1 MSPTGTTPVRPA
13 TPTSSRDAG
22 LAGRLRFH
30 GIDTAVSATLKKH
43 RDMVLEELPGVLD
56 GFYMLVSDVPETAA
70 FFRSREHMA
79 HAKAMQVKH
88 WGVILEGRFD
98 AAYEAS
104 VTRIGEIHNKLGL
117 EPRWYIGGYN
127 ALVTGVLAAIEKR
140 MPAKAFNKAL
150 ATERK
155 ALQVAVTK
163 AAMLDMDIAIAVYI
177 EAGRRDRRETL
188 DRLANDF
195 EGTVG
200 GIVNTVASK
209 SGRCRARPAASPS
222 RRARPPASPASSPR
236 PPRAPPAMSRRLR
249 PPRKSSAPPSPRSAS
264 R

>member
-1 MSPTGTTPVRPA
+1 
-13 TPTSSRDAG
+13 
-22 LAGRLRFH
+22 
-30 GIDTAVSATLKKH
+30 
-43 RDMVLEELPGVLD
+43 MVLEELPGVLD
-56 GFYMLVSDVPETAA
+56 GFYALVADVPETAA
-70 FFRSREHMA
+70 FFRSRDHMN

-127 ALVTGVLAAIEKR
+127 ALVTGVLGAIEKR
-140 MPAKAFNKAL
+140 MPTSLMDRARTA
-150 ATERK
+150 ERR
-155 ALQVAVTK
+155 ALQAAVTK
-163 AAMLDMDIAIAVYI
+163 AAMLDMDLAIAVYI

-195 EGTVG
+195 EARSA
-200 GIVNTVASK
+200 AS
-209 SGRCRARPAASPS
+209 SASWPRSPARCRPRPAASPS
-222 RRARPPASPASSPR
+222 RPAKRPASPASSPR
-236 PPRAPPAMSRRLR
+236 LPRTPPAMCRQWR
-249 PPRKSSAPPSPRSAS
+249 PRPRNSAPPLPRSAS